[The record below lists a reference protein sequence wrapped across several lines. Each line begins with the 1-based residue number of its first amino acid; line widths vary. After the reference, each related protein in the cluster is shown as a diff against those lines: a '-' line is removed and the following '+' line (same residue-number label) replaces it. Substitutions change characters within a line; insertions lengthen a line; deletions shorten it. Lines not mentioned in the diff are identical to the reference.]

1 MSWAAVAILAFV
13 TLQRLG
19 ELWLSNRN
27 RRWLIARG
35 GREVGSAHYPALV
48 AVHVLWLAALWW
60 LAWDTPPD
68 LVLLALF
75 VLLQVGRLWVIA
87 SLGRRWTTRIIV
99 LPNTPLV
106 RSGPFRF
113 FDHPNYIVVALE
125 IAVLPL
131 VFGLIAVA
139 LLFTLLNAAVLA
151 VRIRCENKALAL
163 ARTSP

>member
-1 MSWAAVAILAFV
+1 MSWAAVAILGFV

-27 RRWLIARG
+27 MRWLIARG
-35 GREVGSAHYPALV
+35 GREVGASHYPVLV

-60 LAWDTPPD
+60 LASDTPPH
-68 LVLLALF
+68 LVLLALYG
-75 VLLQVGRLWVIA
+75 LLQIGRLWVIA

-99 LPNTPLV
+99 LPQAPLV
-106 RSGPFRF
+106 RSGPYRF

-131 VFGLIAVA
+131 VFGLWQVA
-139 LLFTLLNAAVLA
+139 LAFTLLNAAVLA
-151 VRIRCENKALAL
+151 FRIRCENKALAP
-163 ARTSP
+163 ARTTA